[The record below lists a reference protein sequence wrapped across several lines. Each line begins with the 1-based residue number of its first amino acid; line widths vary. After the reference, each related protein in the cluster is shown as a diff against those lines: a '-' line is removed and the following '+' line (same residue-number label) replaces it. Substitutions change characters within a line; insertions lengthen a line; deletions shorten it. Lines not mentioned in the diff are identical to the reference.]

1 MIKLKKTIDKFIL
14 LIKFSLVGVVNTIS
28 SLMIY
33 YTLLYFNIHYNI
45 AIILGYIGSSVIGY
59 FLNRIWVFQ
68 ARKNSFSSSLVKYY
82 IVYISALLLNLICM
96 HLWIET
102 LNISNKLAPLL
113 TLCIT
118 IPYNFLLSKL
128 WVFKEKEDTE
138 NKKEEE

>member
-14 LIKFSLVGVVNTIS
+14 LIKFSLVGIVNTMS
-28 SLMIY
+28 SLIIY
-33 YTLLYFNIHYNI
+33 YILLYFNVHYNI
-45 AIILGYIGSSVIGY
+45 AIILGYIGSSIIGY

-96 HLWIET
+96 HLWIEI
-102 LNISNKLAPLL
+102 LSISNKLAPLL

-128 WVFKEKEDTE
+128 WVFKESGE
-138 NKKEEE
+138 NKNEKRGI